1 MIQIEFTNE
10 DNEHKVF
17 KRKKIFLQDQVNVL
31 ENLAKLEETN
41 KVNNKFQKELAE
53 YAQRMEAVDLE
64 NGDGTELIEQ
74 YTAKLH
80 EIDVAIQKSHLEL
93 IDVYAEMMIKIFNEE
108 FTKDEF
114 LQGMEANFQA
124 VCDDIIAQV
133 LGGSSDDEKK

>member
-80 EIDVAIQKSHLEL
+80 EIDIAIQKSQSRT
-93 IDVYAEMMIKIFNEE
+93 Y
-108 FTKDEF
+108 
-114 LQGMEANFQA
+114 
-124 VCDDIIAQV
+124 
-133 LGGSSDDEKK
+133 